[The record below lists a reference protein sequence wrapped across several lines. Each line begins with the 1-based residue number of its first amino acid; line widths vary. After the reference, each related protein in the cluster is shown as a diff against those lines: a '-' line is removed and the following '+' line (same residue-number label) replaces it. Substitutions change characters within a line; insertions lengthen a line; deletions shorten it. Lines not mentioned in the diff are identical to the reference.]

1 MSFSPFDRNPS
12 GIVFFGTSATD
23 KLYESVSSFTYDVV
37 NNSLRLPNGGFI
49 GTQGDSDSISIA
61 SNGNVSLTQ
70 SLSIAGNLTVNGTTT
85 TVNST
90 TVTVEDPV
98 IVLGSGSPTVDD
110 NFDRGIAFNYYN
122 GAARSGFFG
131 WDDDTQ
137 GFALYS
143 TGNMTSN
150 VFTGQLGWLKVQGVS
165 GELSGNASTATT
177 ATTATTLATTRTFTV
192 SGQTLA
198 SAENFN
204 GGSNVTLTTALDRT
218 SISSQPTLTGAV
230 DGTNDFILLYDASTT
245 GLTKVNRDT
254 FITGLAAMSSFSIS
268 DGATT
273 ETIENANTLMFK
285 GGTAISFTVSA
296 TDTVSG
302 TLNAGVAGNG
312 LAMASQVLSLDFNE
326 FSVVA
331 LASGDSFAMLDFDG
345 ATEQRSTISDVG
357 SYLAGTG
364 LIPDGGGVLS
374 LNVDNSTVEVNA
386 DILRIKDA
394 GVTEVKRSRT
404 AAAVSTNVIL
414 SNDINLC
421 TAGAGGITVTL
432 PSASVTGKIVHVK
445 KVDSAAG
452 TVTVQRADGA
462 TIDGSPSVLLYHQY
476 ESLSVASYGTNWH
489 IL

>member
-1 MSFSPFDRNPS
+1 MSFSPFDRKPS

-23 KLYESVSSFTYDVV
+23 KLYESVSTFTYDVV

-61 SNGNVSLTQ
+61 SNGDVSLTQ

-90 TVTVEDPV
+90 TVTVQDPV
-98 IVLGSGSPTVDD
+98 IVIGSGSPTVDD
-110 NFDRGIAFNYYN
+110 NFDRGIAFNWYN
-122 GAARSGFFG
+122 AAVARSGFFG
-131 WDDDTQ
+131 WDDSAQ

-150 VFTGQLGWLKVQGVS
+150 VFTGQLGWLSVQGVS
-165 GELSGNASTATT
+165 GELAGNASTATT
-177 ATTATTLATTRTFTV
+177 ATTASTLATTRTFSV

-204 GGSNVTLTTALDRT
+204 GGSNVTLTTALDKT
-218 SISSQPTLTGAV
+218 AISSQPTLTGAV
-230 DGTNDFILLYDASTT
+230 DGANDFILLYDASTT
-245 GLTKVNRDT
+245 GLTKLNRDT
-254 FITGLAAMSSFSIS
+254 FITGLGSMSSFTIS
-268 DGATT
+268 DGTT
-273 ETIENANTLMFK
+273 TQLIEDSNTLTFK

-302 TLNAGVAGNG
+302 TLNAGVAGDG
-312 LAMASQVLSLDFNE
+312 LAMASQVLSIDFSE

-331 LASGDSFAMLDFDG
+331 LASGDSFAMLDNDG
-345 ATEQRSTISDVG
+345 AFEQRSTISDVG

-404 AAAVSTNVIL
+404 AVAVITDVTL
-414 SNDINLC
+414 GNDINLC
-421 TAGAGGITVTL
+421 TAGVGGITVTL
-432 PSASVTGKIVHVK
+432 PAVATGKIVHVK
-445 KVDSAAG
+445 KVDDAAG
-452 TVTVQRADGA
+452 TVTVQRGSTAL
-462 TIDGSPSVLLYHQY
+462 IDGSISVLLYHQY
-476 ESLSVASYGTNWH
+476 ESLSVASDGTNWH